1 MKREF
6 LMPKLGLT
14 MTEGVVAEW
23 SLPAGAR
30 FTKGQIVYVVE
41 TDKTAN
47 DVASEDDGLLLEI
60 VHAAGDTVIV
70 GEVIAYWDDGVEG
83 DTDIAIGL
91 QNGLGK
97 SVENFSV
104 PAPSIVRPVQGERLI
119 ATPLARRVAERE
131 GVNLANVNGSGP
143 RGRIKVGDLKSLRP
157 ATQQVTSL
165 DTNPMSFEP
174 SSGGVWVKPSA
185 IQLAMARRLVSVKQ
199 EVPHFYLALEV
210 DVGNLSAMRQKLKQ
224 SGQQSFTVTHY
235 LLAAV
240 GRALQ
245 DEPEINRIWLED
257 GLFQFAHSDVGM
269 AIDTERGLFVP
280 MVRNAGKL
288 SLSQIAHQT
297 QELIERANAG
307 KLSGPEISG
316 GAITVSNAGM
326 FNVTYMTPIINPG
339 QAMIL
344 GVGSVRKTF
353 RPNDKGL
360 PNLSFELGLVL
371 ACDHRVLDGASGIRF
386 LNRVRVYLEQP
397 QTLML

>member
-30 FTKGQIVYVVE
+30 FTKGQTVYVVE

-47 DVASEDDGLLLEI
+47 DVASEDDGVLLDI
-60 VHAAGDTVIV
+60 VHAAGDTVPV

-83 DTDIAIGL
+83 DADIAIGL
-91 QNGLGK
+91 QDGQGK

-104 PAPSIVRPVQGERLI
+104 SDFSIVRPVQGERLI

-131 GVNLANVNGSGP
+131 GVNLADVSGSGP

-157 ATQQVTSL
+157 PTPQVTSL
-165 DTNPMSFEP
+165 ETNPMSWESP
-174 SSGGVWVKPSA
+174 SGGVWVKPSA

-210 DVGNLSAMRQKLKQ
+210 DVGHLSALRQKLKQ
-224 SGQQSFTVTHY
+224 SGQSSFTVTHY

-257 GLFQFAHSDVGM
+257 GLYQFDHSDVGM
-269 AIDTERGLFVP
+269 AIDTERGLFAP
-280 MVRNAGKL
+280 IVRNAGKL
-288 SLSQIAHQT
+288 SLSEIAHQT

-353 RPNDKGL
+353 RPNDQGL
-360 PNLSFELGLVL
+360 PKLSIELGLVL

-397 QTLML
+397 ETLML

>member
-1 MKREF
+1 
-6 LMPKLGLT
+6 
-14 MTEGVVAEW
+14 
-23 SLPAGAR
+23 
-30 FTKGQIVYVVE
+30 
-41 TDKTAN
+41 
-47 DVASEDDGLLLEI
+47 
-60 VHAAGDTVIV
+60 
-70 GEVIAYWDDGVEG
+70 
-83 DTDIAIGL
+83 
-91 QNGLGK
+91 
-97 SVENFSV
+97 
-104 PAPSIVRPVQGERLI
+104 
-119 ATPLARRVAERE
+119 
-131 GVNLANVNGSGP
+131 
-143 RGRIKVGDLKSLRP
+143 
-157 ATQQVTSL
+157 
-165 DTNPMSFEP
+165 
-174 SSGGVWVKPSA
+174 
-185 IQLAMARRLVSVKQ
+185 MARRLVSVKQ

-224 SGQQSFTVTHY
+224 SGQSSFTVTHY

-257 GLFQFAHSDVGM
+257 GLYQFDHSDVGM
-269 AIDTERGLFVP
+269 AIDTERGLFAP
-280 MVRNAGKL
+280 IVRNAGKL
-288 SLSQIAHQT
+288 SLSEIAHQT

-353 RPNDKGL
+353 RPNDQGL
-360 PNLSFELGLVL
+360 PKLSIELGLVL

-397 QTLML
+397 ETLML

>member
-1 MKREF
+1 
-6 LMPKLGLT
+6 
-14 MTEGVVAEW
+14 
-23 SLPAGAR
+23 
-30 FTKGQIVYVVE
+30 
-41 TDKTAN
+41 
-47 DVASEDDGLLLEI
+47 
-60 VHAAGDTVIV
+60 
-70 GEVIAYWDDGVEG
+70 
-83 DTDIAIGL
+83 
-91 QNGLGK
+91 
-97 SVENFSV
+97 
-104 PAPSIVRPVQGERLI
+104 
-119 ATPLARRVAERE
+119 
-131 GVNLANVNGSGP
+131 
-143 RGRIKVGDLKSLRP
+143 
-157 ATQQVTSL
+157 
-165 DTNPMSFEP
+165 
-174 SSGGVWVKPSA
+174 
-185 IQLAMARRLVSVKQ
+185 MARRLVSVKQ

-210 DVGNLSAMRQKLKQ
+210 DVGHLSALRQKLKQ
-224 SGQQSFTVTHY
+224 SGQSSFTVTHY

-257 GLFQFAHSDVGM
+257 GLYQFDHSDVGM

-288 SLSQIAHQT
+288 SLSEIAHQT

-307 KLSGPEISG
+307 KLSGLEISG